1 MDLEQEG
8 NHGPLQHHRPVPCPA
23 ADIFAY
29 LADFATVAEWDP
41 GVKSAHLLGGEPGR
55 TGARYLVK
63 AGFLGRTLPLST

>member
-41 GVKSAHLLGGEPGR
+41 GVVRPIFSAANWAAQ
-55 TGARYLVK
+55 GATWSRQ
-63 AGFLGRTLPLST
+63 ASGRTLPLES